1 MDKPKSQEEARHE
14 HFAEQAR
21 VTREH
26 IAAALADID
35 EVLEV
40 VEVPDDDGTDAR
52 GAAAC
57 LDQELYMGMHR
68 GSEVW
73 GS

>member
-14 HFAEQAR
+14 RFAAHAR
-21 VTREH
+21 ETKER

-40 VEVPDDDGTDAR
+40 VEVPEDDGTDAR
-52 GAAAC
+52 GASAC
-57 LDQELYMGMHR
+57 LDQELYRGMRR
-68 GSEVW
+68 GNETW
-73 GS
+73 GD

>member
-1 MDKPKSQEEARHE
+1 MERKTQTETLHE
-14 HFAEQAR
+14 RFAAQAKETKER
-21 VTREH
+21 

-40 VEVPDDDGTDAR
+40 VEVPDDDGLDAR

-57 LDQELYMGMHR
+57 LDTELYMGMHR
-68 GSEVW
+68 GGEVW
-73 GS
+73 GD